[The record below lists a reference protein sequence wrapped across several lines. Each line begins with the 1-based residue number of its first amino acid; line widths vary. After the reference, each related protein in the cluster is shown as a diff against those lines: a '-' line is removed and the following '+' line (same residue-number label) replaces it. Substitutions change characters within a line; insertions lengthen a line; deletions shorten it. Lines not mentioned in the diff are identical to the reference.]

1 MMALTC
7 HLPPCKIS
15 WSLANAYQR
24 EGTILHSCI
33 LQSAVGTCKWISRC
47 RWHSEDTVASKM
59 QSRISN
65 CMHKYV
71 LMCAAPPIGMILESV
86 FSSLGV
92 LDRRCVWRFIASA
105 NNGGGVVWCINVNRT
120 FTLKSICNSI
130 AMAPVD
136 RHLMIALTCKMQPLH
151 AIACQSTNLKSSGSC
166 RKR

>member
-105 NNGGGVVWCINVNRT
+105 NNGGGVVWCINV
-120 FTLKSICNSI
+120 KSHLHVE
-130 AMAPVD
+130 VD
-136 RHLMIALTCKMQPLH
+136 LQLDCHGTGG
-151 AIACQSTNLKSSGSC
+151 STPDDCLDLQDATPSC
-166 RKR
+166 HRLPIYKPKK